1 MMPGR
6 RYTPASIW
14 WIVRRRKWL
23 LTAPLVL
30 CFSGAAIVASQLK
43 DRYRA
48 QTLILVVPQRV
59 PENYVR
65 PAISENIEQ
74 RLASIKPQILSET
87 RLERIVTELDL
98 SPSKR
103 LKKGGMEEIVA
114 DLRDDISIEVIKGDL
129 FSVSYSGDDP
139 YKVMQVTQ
147 RLASLFVQENLKDR
161 EQLVEGTSEFLE
173 SQLDRARRQLEE
185 QERKVQEYR
194 ERHAGELPS
203 QVGSNLQVLQT
214 AAFQLQTLEEAM
226 GRDRDRRVELE
237 RTLLDLTGGETPTK
251 AEQKPTDAA
260 ATTGSASTA
269 TPPAGTPDLDAAT
282 ASLTA
287 DVTARLAQLQ
297 TLQQALRGMELRLK
311 PDHPD
316 VVRTKRLIQQLQLS
330 LDQDRKDRPAGE
342 EAPDPVTLARRARVT
357 QIRAQIATVDKEI
370 ARKAADRD
378 RIKGVI
384 ATYQSRV
391 ESQPERESEMIAL
404 TRDYDTL
411 KATYQNL
418 LAKKE
423 EASISANLERQQGS
437 QQFKTLDPAKLPEK
451 PYGPNRTLIIGVGA
465 GAGFIFGLGLTV
477 LLEVRD
483 QTFRNALEVLPTLS
497 LPVLASVP
505 AIITSAERRRAK
517 TLAVSVAFLAVTAII
532 SGVIVAQRAGIIDVM
547 GLFGLKWR

>member
-342 EAPDPVTLARRARVT
+342 ETPDPVTLARRARVT